1 MNADMSSSLPP
12 SVCLFVPTFRRPD
25 GLRRLLKHVA
35 MLEYAGA
42 LTIVVVDNDA
52 VERAGQAVVA
62 EMSPAF
68 HFPLRCVV
76 ERQRGQTFAY
86 NRGFVEACRQLI
98 RRSTWPCSM
107 TTNSR
112 ARGGFTKWSRRRSP
126 AKRTWSVDRCSRSS
140 IGRIAGSP
148 ARISSTAPL

>member
-86 NRGFVEACRQLI
+86 NRGFVEACRQPDPPKYVAVLDDDAF
-98 RRSTWPCSM
+98 P
-107 TTNSR
+107 
-112 ARGGFTKWSRRRSP
+112 GPRSP

-148 ARISSTAPL
+148 ARISINRAVMRPAASR